1 MLDRLQHLRIFL
13 TGSGCDKDKVN
24 SILADE
30 YVQSELNRQPVNPLA
45 LLEAMNRVSTIT
57 VERHQFSALF
67 GRYRD
72 VDGCMLANG
81 KIVRT
86 KTASR

>member
-13 TGSGCDKDKVN
+13 IGSGCDKDKVN

-30 YVQSELNRQPVNPLA
+30 YVQSELNQQPVNPLA
-45 LLEAMNRVSTIT
+45 LLKAMNRVSKIT
-57 VERHQFSALF
+57 VEQHEFSALF

-72 VDGCMLANG
+72 VDGCLLASG
-81 KIVRT
+81 KIAKT
-86 KTASR
+86 KTAGR